1 LLVSDTKKKKK
12 LTLGREITVWVPDTD
27 VTLMES
33 KRQYWLTNARMVR
46 YKSMLCKNPQVK
58 LKTVWTLNSV
68 TLFLS
73 GAGPPKHNCIEVIN
87 EIFFLKLS

>member
-1 LLVSDTKKKKK
+1 
-12 LTLGREITVWVPDTD
+12 
-27 VTLMES
+27 MEY

-46 YKSMLCKNPQVK
+46 YKIMIYKNPQVK
-58 LKTVWTLNSV
+58 LKTAWTLNPV

-73 GAGPPKHNCIEVIN
+73 GAGPPKHNCIEMIN